1 MKVLVLL
8 FSLMFSFS
16 ILADCCNSFELEDC
30 RTELLQSNDGCDQ
43 AGHSSATDDLCH
55 CSFSCSVKILSHK
68 SNDINNSV
76 FKLESNFLKF
86 IQHYKNLDPSPD
98 LHPPIS

>member
-1 MKVLVLL
+1 MKVLILL
-8 FSLMFSFS
+8 ITLMFSLSVF
-16 ILADCCNSFELEDC
+16 ADSCNSFELEDC
-30 RTELLQSNDGCDQ
+30 RTELLQSNGGEEADT
-43 AGHSSATDDLCH
+43 SSTTDDICH